1 MLDFLILG
9 SGGHALSVLN
19 LGRLSDSLNPK
30 GYVSPKRSQDT
41 AFESLAYFS
50 NLDDALSTG
59 VKHFANGVGVSVSL
73 DRRLNISTEAELA
86 GLTEVSVFARTAD
99 VSSEV
104 GHLRGLQV
112 FQQSVLQINA
122 KLEHHVV
129 IGSGAI
135 VEHDVLV
142 QEGAFIGPGS
152 ILLGSASIGRCAL
165 VGAGAVVLPGVR
177 VGDGAV
183 IGAGSVVTR
192 DAKPNSR
199 YLGSPAR
206 EVIGTGGGC
215 STNH

>member
-1 MLDFLILG
+1 MIDFLVLG

-19 LGRLSDSLNPK
+19 LGRMYDSFSPL
-30 GYVSPKRSQDT
+30 GYVSLKRSQDP

-50 NLDDALSTG
+50 TLTDALGTG
-59 VKHFANGVGVSVSL
+59 IKHFANGVGVSVSL
-73 DRRLNISTEAELA
+73 ERRLSISTEAELA
-86 GLTEVSVFARTAD
+86 GLTEISLIACTAD
-99 VSSEV
+99 VGSEV
-104 GHLRGLQV
+104 GDLRGLQV

-122 KLEHHVV
+122 KLENHVV

-142 QEGAFIGPGS
+142 QEGAFVGPGS
-152 ILLGSASIGRCAL
+152 ILLGAASIGRCAF

-192 DAKPNSR
+192 DAKPNSK

-206 EVIGTGGGC
+206 EVA
-215 STNH
+215 